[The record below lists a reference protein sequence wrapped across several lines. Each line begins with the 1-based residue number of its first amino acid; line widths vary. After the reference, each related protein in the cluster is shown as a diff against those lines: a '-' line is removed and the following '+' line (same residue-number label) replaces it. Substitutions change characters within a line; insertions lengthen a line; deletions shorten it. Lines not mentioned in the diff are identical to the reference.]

1 MSKKDEVSYLKD
13 MLAYA
18 RRARERIRGISAA
31 EFEESDLYSESAVFL
46 LTVIGE
52 AASNVSKQK
61 QALHPEIAWPRI
73 IGMRHKL
80 IHNYSDINRA
90 VVWDTLT
97 NDLPPLIRA
106 LEAILSDPA
115 P

>member
-1 MSKKDEVSYLKD
+1 MSKKDEVSYLQD
-13 MLAYA
+13 MLAYS
-18 RRARERIRGISAA
+18 RRALDRIRGISST
-31 EFEESDLYSESAVFL
+31 EFEESDLRSESAVFL

-52 AASNVSKQK
+52 AASNISKQK

-73 IGMRHKL
+73 IGMRHRL
-80 IHNYSDINRA
+80 VHNSDINRA

-97 NDLPPLIRA
+97 NDLPPLIHA
-106 LEAILSDPA
+106 LEAILSEPA